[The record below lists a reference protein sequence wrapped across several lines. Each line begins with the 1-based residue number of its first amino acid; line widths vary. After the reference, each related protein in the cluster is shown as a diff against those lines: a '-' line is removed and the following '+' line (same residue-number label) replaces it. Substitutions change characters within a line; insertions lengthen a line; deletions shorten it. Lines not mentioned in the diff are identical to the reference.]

1 MKKFILFTL
10 IIIMYMLSM
19 AKHDNSIYNFEK
31 EVKTIL
37 KKSSPSIVKV
47 IAENHRKYIA
57 TGIVINNSQILSNIM
72 VTRYHYDKLYIETNK
87 GKKFPVKL
95 IGKDKRTGLILL
107 EYKTNELRPIKKSK
121 MANTGDWV
129 VIIGAF
135 YNKIPSIYTGIVS
148 NSSKEELIL
157 NAPLPPGGIGSAVL
171 NKNGNLIGVVRGRL
185 KFSSAPGYS
194 FNKKDVS
201 SLCYALPLQRVNKII
216 IQLKKFGKVKW
227 GWLGVN
233 IDTYKNNKGV
243 LLTSI
248 INGSPAS
255 ISNLKRGDIVVKI
268 NKTDMNSSIDLQ
280 RKVRKLLPGSKA
292 EFTIIRNGEKKQYLV
307 KIGEKK
313 AKTYNLKRTYNFKIP
328 EGMRSIKI
336 LDEISGFP
344 KIDIE
349 KLNTE
354 LNKSLE
360 NISLHLPDKNYLKN
374 KINIKVL
381 KKKIN
386 ILNKKIKTLSSKE
399 GQKLRK
405 EVANLK
411 KEVKTIQ
418 KIQYKKMKE
427 EQLKLQKKIKALEKE
442 LEK

>member
-19 AKHDNSIYNFEK
+19 AKQDNSIYNFEK

-121 MANTGDWV
+121 MANAGDWI

-171 NKNGNLIGVVRGRL
+171 NRNGNLIGVVRGRL

-201 SLCYALPLQRVNKII
+201 SLCYALPLQRVDKII
-216 IQLKKFGKVKW
+216 KQLKKFGKVKW

-248 INGSPAS
+248 VNGSPAS
-255 ISNLKRGDIVVKI
+255 ISNLKRGDIVIKI

-280 RKVRKLLPGSKA
+280 RKIRKLLPGSNA
-292 EFTIIRNGEKKQYLV
+292 DFTIIRNGNKKQYLV

-313 AKTYNLKRTYNFKIP
+313 AYNLKRTYNFKIP
-328 EGMRSIKI
+328 EGMKSIKI
-336 LDEISGFP
+336 LDEISRFP

-349 KLNTE
+349 KLSIE
-354 LNKSLE
+354 LNRSLE
-360 NISLHLPDKNYLKN
+360 NISLHIPDKNYLKN

-381 KKKIN
+381 KKKII
-386 ILNKKIKTLSSKE
+386 ILNNKIKKLSSKD
-399 GQKLRK
+399 GQKLKK
-405 EVANLK
+405 EILNLK
-411 KEVKTIQ
+411 KEIKTIQ

-427 EQLKLQKKIKALEKE
+427 EQVKILKKMKVLEKE
-442 LEK
+442 LNK